1 MSIEIAEYI
10 ERGLEALAGRPHG
23 GIRVVETPCAFLD
36 LSGHTYCAGALG
48 LALIGKAGSPQ
59 AAFEAWQQV
68 SNTSPAG
75 RFDAAAGLLGIS
87 VGLARLVEINH
98 RNGVPASE
106 IAGSLRIGTLSLS
119 FRTRPAPHEAARAVN
134 AQHNGVLRAGL
145 KVLRAARAAHD
156 AGENLEHPFV

>member
-10 ERGLEALAGRPHG
+10 ERGLQALAGRPHG
-23 GIRVVETPCAFLD
+23 GFRVAETPCAFLD
-36 LSGHTYCAGALG
+36 LSGHIYRAGALG
-48 LALIGKAGSPQ
+48 LALIGKAGD
-59 AAFEAWQQV
+59 AETAFDAWQQV

-75 RFDAAAGLLGIS
+75 RFEAAAALLGVS

-98 RNGVPASE
+98 RNGVPAIE

-119 FRTRPAPHEAARAVN
+119 FRTRPAPYEPARA
-134 AQHNGVLRAGL
+134 ADAERKAPLSAGL
-145 KVLRAARAAHD
+145 KVMRAARTAQD